1 MAADGS
7 GLSAMSAWRA
17 DMLARMTGEAVWIG
31 HLVDSKVHI
40 VHQAVAPGDVV
51 QVVGGDGV
59 LPWYACAL
67 GHAIVAG
74 LDTDVQEALLAMPA
88 ERLTGMAVTGAEHL
102 RQVLATTRRRGY
114 AVEAH
119 LATLG
124 DAGIAARVLDSSR
137 RTVGA
142 IGIVGPADR
151 LLSTQ
156 RHTDL
161 AEAVCLAAEMLSQE
175 ASANARPDPR
185 GATGGSSAPGG
196 GAVHDTPCVNL
207 RPQSIQFVWIG

>member
-1 MAADGS
+1 VAADGS

-31 HLVDSKVHI
+31 HLVQGKVHI
-40 VHQAVAPGDVV
+40 VHQAVPPGDVV
-51 QVVGGDGV
+51 LVVGGDGV

-74 LDTDVQEALLAMPA
+74 LDTDAQEALLAVPA
-88 ERLTGMAVTGAEHL
+88 ERLTGLTVTGAEEL

-124 DAGIAARVLDSSR
+124 DAGIAAPVVDSSR
-137 RTVGA
+137 WPVGA

-151 LLSTQ
+151 LLPTQ
-156 RHTDL
+156 RQDDL

-175 ASANARPDPR
+175 AGANARPDPR
-185 GATGGSSAPGG
+185 GAVGGSSVHGG
-196 GAVHDTPCVNL
+196 GAVHDL
-207 RPQSIQFVWIG
+207 QG